1 MKKLLKYAGLG
12 LLSLLILAFL
22 LPILFKG
29 KIVTLVK
36 SEINKSINAKVD
48 FKDVSLSLF
57 RHFPKLTIG
66 LEAISVE
73 GVEEFKGD
81 TLLSAP
87 RFDASV
93 NVMSLFGGKD
103 MKIYGLYLQSPRI
116 HALVNKEGKAN
127 WEIAKEDTA
136 AATGE
141 ASDVGL
147 KLEKYA
153 IENGYIY

>member
-57 RHFPKLTIG
+57 RQQ
-66 LEAISVE
+66 
-73 GVEEFKGD
+73 
-81 TLLSAP
+81 
-87 RFDASV
+87 
-93 NVMSLFGGKD
+93 D
-103 MKIYGLYLQSPRI
+103 MGAQ
-116 HALVNKEGKAN
+116 
-127 WEIAKEDTA
+127 
-136 AATGE
+136 
-141 ASDVGL
+141 
-147 KLEKYA
+147 
-153 IENGYIY
+153 